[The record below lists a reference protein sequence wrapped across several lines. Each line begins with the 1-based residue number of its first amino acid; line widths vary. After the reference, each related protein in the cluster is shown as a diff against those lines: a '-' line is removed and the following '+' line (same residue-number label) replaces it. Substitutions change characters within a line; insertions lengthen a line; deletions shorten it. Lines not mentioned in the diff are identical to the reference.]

1 MRPSRS
7 PLPSV
12 SPRSWTPT
20 HSIPSSKPGSA
31 AGWTPSPS
39 WTSARSPRRT
49 GAESRGLDVCPGGPL
64 AQAGDRSS
72 GEAPAPQLVMSWASS
87 SGACPLRSGAWVCV
101 RAVPSPSSFL
111 LFPCSRGAFPET
123 LRRAAAVVL
132 GTVGSPGTQSAP
144 QPSLPLGRRGPGA
157 PLSFHSCARPGHWPC
172 PWGAHVVKACSS
184 AIFLSTRVASFF
196 PRIGGMLVSPRRPT
210 MEKMASRKRSPQHT
224 AHRRMVVS
232 MPDLQDIAIPELP
245 PRNASLRD
253 DIPGS
258 RGRGSSSGDD
268 GQSSPRGCGLS
279 PRRSWKDTRARF
291 RDGNGLFLNAAFV
304 MFSECPFWK
313 PCAL

>member
-1 MRPSRS
+1 MLGGCDKLGKLCLVPVSTGADVGQRPEGRGRGSMDGWDGGMRPSRS

-184 AIFLSTRVASFF
+184 ASSCR
-196 PRIGGMLVSPRRPT
+196 
-210 MEKMASRKRSPQHT
+210 H
-224 AHRRMVVS
+224 
-232 MPDLQDIAIPELP
+232 
-245 PRNASLRD
+245 ASLL
-253 DIPGS
+253 
-258 RGRGSSSGDD
+258 
-268 GQSSPRGCGLS
+268 SSPESAGCL
-279 PRRSWKDTRARF
+279 
-291 RDGNGLFLNAAFV
+291 
-304 MFSECPFWK
+304 
-313 PCAL
+313 